1 MRPPDADGQAVAV
14 FTALID
20 PTRRALLE
28 ELARAG
34 PATVTDL
41 ARRLP
46 ISRQAVAKHLGQL
59 AEAGLIRPGEP
70 AGRRQPYRLEPAA
83 VRTAQVWLARLA
95 NRWDDRLA
103 GLERALDAADPNQPR
118 TRTKESRDH
127 ERA

>member
-1 MRPPDADGQAVAV
+1 MRPPDAEGQAVAV
-14 FTALID
+14 FAALTD
-20 PTRRALLE
+20 PTRRALLD

-59 AEAGLIRPGEP
+59 AEAGLVGTGEP
-70 AGRRQPYRLEPAA
+70 AGRRRPYRLEPAA
-83 VRTAQVWLARLA
+83 IRTAQVWLAGLA

-103 GLERALDAADPNQPR
+103 ALERALDATDTNQGVTQR
-118 TRTKESRDH
+118 
-127 ERA
+127 

>member
-1 MRPPDADGQAVAV
+1 MPPDPEEQAVAV
-14 FTALID
+14 FVALTD

-59 AEAGLIRPGEP
+59 AEAGLITAGEP
-70 AGRRQPYRLEPAA
+70 TGRRHPYRLEPAA
-83 VRTAQVWLARLA
+83 IRPAQVWLARLA
-95 NRWDDRLA
+95 NRWDDRLTT
-103 GLERALDAADPNQPR
+103 LERALDAD
-118 TRTKESRDH
+118 TDKESPND
-127 ERA
+127 EQA

>member
-1 MRPPDADGQAVAV
+1 MRPPDSEGQAVAV
-14 FTALID
+14 FTALTD

-46 ISRQAVAKHLGQL
+46 VSRQAVAKHLGQL
-59 AEAGLIRPGEP
+59 ADAGLISVGEP
-70 AGRRQPYRLEPAA
+70 VGRRHPYRLEPAA
-83 VRTAQVWLARLA
+83 VRTAQVWLAALA

-103 GLERALDAADPNQPR
+103 ALERALDAIDTNQGVTP
-118 TRTKESRDH
+118 E
-127 ERA
+127 

>member
-1 MRPPDADGQAVAV
+1 M
-14 FTALID
+14 FTALTD
-20 PTRRALLE
+20 PTRRSLLE

-59 AEAGLIRPGEP
+59 AEAGLISAGAPD
-70 AGRRQPYRLEPAA
+70 GRRHPYRLEPAA
-83 VRTAQVWLARLA
+83 VRAAQVWLARLA

-103 GLERALDAADPNQPR
+103 ALERTLDATDPNEGV
-118 TRTKESRDH
+118 TRS
-127 ERA
+127 

>member
-1 MRPPDADGQAVAV
+1 MRPPDAEGRAVAV
-14 FTALID
+14 FAALTD

-46 ISRQAVAKHLGQL
+46 ISRQAIAKHLGQL
-59 AEAGLIRPGEP
+59 AEAGLISSGEP
-70 AGRRQPYRLEPAA
+70 AGRRHPYRLEPAA
-83 VRTAQVWLARLA
+83 IRTAQAWLAKLA

-103 GLERALDAADPNQPR
+103 ALQDALNAADTQQGDAHP
-118 TRTKESRDH
+118 
-127 ERA
+127 

>member
-1 MRPPDADGQAVAV
+1 MRPPEVDGQAVAV
-14 FTALID
+14 FAALTD

-59 AEAGLIRPGEP
+59 AEAGLISSGEP
-70 AGRRQPYRLEPAA
+70 TGRRHPYRLEPAA
-83 VRTAQVWLARLA
+83 IRTAQVWLARLA
-95 NRWDDRLA
+95 TRWDDRLA
-103 GLERALDAADPNQPR
+103 ALEGALDATDTNE
-118 TRTKESRDH
+118 ESH
-127 ERA
+127 INEQA

>member
-1 MRPPDADGQAVAV
+1 MRPPDVEGQAVAV
-14 FTALID
+14 FAALTD

-46 ISRQAVAKHLGQL
+46 ISRQAIAKHLGQL
-59 AEAGLIRPGEP
+59 AEAGLISSGEP
-70 AGRRQPYRLEPAA
+70 AGRRHPYRLEPAA
-83 VRTAQVWLARLA
+83 IRTAQVWLARLA

-103 GLERALDAADPNQPR
+103 ALERALDTTDTNQGV
-118 TRTKESRDH
+118 TQQ
-127 ERA
+127 